1 LISECKI
8 IEEAP
13 NTKQFLK
20 LRDSVDWGM
29 VSDELASQSLANSL
43 YSVSIYWQA
52 GLIGMGRIVGDG
64 HLYFYIQDVVVDPQY
79 QGQGVGELIMSKIE
93 NYLSNTA
100 LEGATIGLFAVQGK
114 ETFYEKFGYKTRSG
128 VPLGLGMCRFV

>member
-79 QGQGVGELIMSKIE
+79 QGQGVGELIMS
-93 NYLSNTA
+93 
-100 LEGATIGLFAVQGK
+100 IGLFAVQGK